1 MANAETSFGL
11 RPVGLVGSGTNSTGV
26 TQYEIASNNTNAIFN
41 GALVIPLAGGVID
54 QAGDTAGGTTAA
66 LGVLVG
72 VEYVDSVS
80 KKPVFI
86 NYWPG
91 SGSVSVDTN
100 HPVKALVADNPEQLF
115 VVAADATLTDRA
127 TALTGVFA
135 NASLGTSAR
144 TGSTDTGKSNSQLSV
159 SSINTTATL
168 PLRIVGLVDDDANND
183 YSSAGAHLLVRINA
197 HFNSGTRRFDSQTT
211 ADSVSYTHLT
221 LPTT

>member
-11 RPVGLVGSGTNSTGV
+11 RPVGLVGSSANSTGL

-41 GALVIPLAGGVID
+41 GALVIPLAAGVID

-100 HPVKALVADNPEQLF
+100 HPVKALVADDPNQLF

-127 TALTGVFA
+127 TALAGVFA

-159 SSINTTATL
+159 SSIATTATL
-168 PLRIVGLVDDDANND
+168 PLRIVGLVDDDSNND
-183 YSSAGAHLLVRINA
+183 YGSAGAHLVVRINA

-211 ADSVSYTHLT
+211 ADSTGI
-221 LPTT
+221 

>member
-11 RPVGLVGSGTNSTGV
+11 RPVGLVGSGANSTGL

-41 GALVIPLAGGVID
+41 GALVIPLAAGVID

-72 VEYVDSVS
+72 VEYIDSVS
-80 KKPVFI
+80 KKPVFV

-100 HPVKALVADNPEQLF
+100 HPVKALVADDPNQLF

-127 TALTGVFA
+127 TALAGVFA

-159 SSINTTATL
+159 SSIATTATL

-183 YSSAGAHLLVRINA
+183 YGSAGAHLLVRINA

-211 ADSVSYTHLT
+211 ADSTGI
-221 LPTT
+221 